1 MTRYLTI
8 KTTVAPAKAGAG
20 LFFSTASFG
29 GVGGEGSQAPDQVRG
44 DAIWSGSVR
53 P

>member
-1 MTRYLTI
+1 MMRFLTI
-8 KTTVAPAKAGAG
+8 RTTVAPAKAGAG
-20 LFFSTASFG
+20 LFFSTASLAVDG
-29 GVGGEGSQAPDQVRG
+29 RGGSQAPDQVRG